1 MRTQRNRNPRKVTH
15 PVSWARSGNARYVP
29 KSSAQ
34 SRRGPP
40 AQGFAACLRTQPRR
54 VSQPGFG
61 VQFRFYLSSLH
72 YSTRRLGGAGTGK
85 LRFAEIFGAAI
96 CAFDKLGANYR
107 YLSVRRHALRRSL
120 ALAADKA
127 PLSPPNGGI
136 PSFVKKEAKSI
147 QNRLRPILS
156 AGGYLPPTRL
166 RRRSVKKCY
175 RHLKFRAVIPARC
188 PGSAGAN
195 FTDNGLRK
203 ILEIFHSPVPARCL
217 TDIRISTDE
226 GAITQAQSYPK
237 RGITPCPS
245 SGRLYV
251 RRIPADPVTFFCEQ
265 AGITLKRDSVF
276 MILLLM
282 C

>member
-1 MRTQRNRNPRKVTH
+1 MPATCPSPRRKAGAALRPKASPRVCGRSRGVFRNPDSEYSFGFIFLPFTIQH
-15 PVSWARSGNARYVP
+15 PASAGRAPENSALRRFSVP
-29 KSSAQ
+29 RFAPSTSSAQ
-34 SRRGPP
+34 IIGI
-40 AQGFAACLRTQPRR
+40 
-54 VSQPGFG
+54 
-61 VQFRFYLSSLH
+61 LS
-72 YSTRRLGGAGTGK
+72 
-85 LRFAEIFGAAI
+85 I
-96 CAFDKLGANYR
+96 
-107 YLSVRRHALRRSL
+107 RRHALRRSL

-127 PLSPPNGGI
+127 PLFSPEWGI
-136 PSFVKKEAKSI
+136 PSFVKKEAKGG
-147 QNRLRPILS
+147 QNQLGPILS

-166 RRRSVKKCY
+166 RLRSVKKCY

-195 FTDNGLRK
+195 FADNGLRK

-251 RRIPADPVTFFCEQ
+251 RRIPADPVTFF
-265 AGITLKRDSVF
+265 L
-276 MILLLM
+276 
-282 C
+282 

>member
-15 PVSWARSGNARYVP
+15 PVSWAGSGNARYLP

-72 YSTRRLGGAGTGK
+72 YSTPRLGGAGTGK

-175 RHLKFRAVIPARC
+175 RHLKFRAGIPARC

>member
-15 PVSWARSGNARYVP
+15 PVSWAGSGNVRYVP

-34 SRRGPP
+34 SRRGLP

-72 YSTRRLGGAGTGK
+72 YSTPRLGGAGTGK

-136 PSFVKKEAKSI
+136 PSFVKKEAKSR

-251 RRIPADPVTFFCEQ
+251 RRIPADPVTFF
-265 AGITLKRDSVF
+265 L
-276 MILLLM
+276 
-282 C
+282 